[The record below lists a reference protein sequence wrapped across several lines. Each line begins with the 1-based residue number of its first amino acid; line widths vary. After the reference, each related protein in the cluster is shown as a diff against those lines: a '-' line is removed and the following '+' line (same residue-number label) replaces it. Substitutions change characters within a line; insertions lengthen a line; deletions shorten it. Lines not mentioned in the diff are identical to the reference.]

1 MTDIDR
7 LVELYK
13 ADGVTVTP
21 AQAEAIALSR
31 ADSVADFIEYYE
43 SLVPPDIEADP
54 AKVSAKFSGPSAM
67 EVL

>member
-7 LVELYK
+7 LVEMMK

-21 AQAEAIALSR
+21 AQAEAIALDDH
-31 ADSVADFIEYYE
+31 DSVADFIKYYE
-43 SLVPPDIEADP
+43 SLVPPEFEADP